1 MAKKTKVE
9 FEDMSKEELIKK
21 CYTYKDN
28 LFIANQKIKSL
39 NSELEIIRVVLSTRN
54 IPNKLRI
61 CMDETLSYIE
71 EVERMK
77 IKERKEKMKPEFEI
91 DDNVIIVDYVDDQPV
106 YIDDFVIQIIISKD
120 DIEYLFE
127 NVSRPVSIHSK
138 RLFKYSYN
146 KEQELK
152 NNGYVRTCSLI

>member
-1 MAKKTKVE
+1 
-9 FEDMSKEELIKK
+9 
-21 CYTYKDN
+21 
-28 LFIANQKIKSL
+28 
-39 NSELEIIRVVLSTRN
+39 
-54 IPNKLRI
+54 
-61 CMDETLSYIE
+61 
-71 EVERMK
+71 
-77 IKERKEKMKPEFEI
+77 MKPEFEI